1 MIDSIHKTTP
11 NDRAM
16 ATASS
21 PPSPLRSK
29 GNVSLRDALLK
40 THPDVET
47 QRKRPPPARSQW
59 TVQTTPKCS
68 GLLNTLAVSLW
79 LGWMGFLVYAVMLL
93 VVFGNATAWMVFVG
107 ACTLSLVLPRNFPG
121 EMAGKRIG
129 DALLKRAESYFSLK
143 TVVEDAEELAALP
156 ELGRAAICAFEPHDV
171 LPYTIFSFNNGLGRV
186 PGFLG
191 RTECL
196 MTSAVFCVPF
206 LRQIYSWTGGAPVDR
221 KTFRR
226 KLERKESFV
235 FCPGGVQEVTLMDPN
250 NSEELVLYLQNR
262 KGFIKQALATGSPIV
277 PAFAFNTDGS
287 YLYWIPRGNLV
298 NKIARSIGFLPVF
311 FAGRFGLPF
320 GIPFPQDIH
329 VVIGRPIYVPKEG
342 DAIKPESIE
351 KYHALFLHAMEGLFE
366 RHKDEAGYGHR
377 KLKIL

>member
-1 MIDSIHKTTP
+1 MIDNTSKTTP
-11 NDRAM
+11 NDRAT
-16 ATASS
+16 AAASS
-21 PPSPLRSK
+21 SAPTPLRSK
-29 GNVSLRDALLK
+29 GNVSLRDAILK
-40 THPDVET
+40 KNPDVET
-47 QRKRPPPARSQW
+47 QRKRPPPPRSQW

-79 LGWMGFLVYAVMLL
+79 LGWMGFLVYAVALL
-93 VVFGNATAWMVFVG
+93 ALIGNQTAWVAFVG
-107 ACTLSLVLPRNFPG
+107 ACTLSLLLPRNFPG
-121 EMAGKRIG
+121 ATGKRIG

-143 TVVEDAEELAALP
+143 TVVEDADELAALP

-186 PGFLG
+186 PGFPG
-191 RTECL
+191 NTECL
-196 MTSAVFCVPF
+196 MTSAVFRVPF

-250 NSEELVLYLQNR
+250 NSEELVLYLQSR

-298 NKIARSIGFLPVF
+298 NKVARSIGFLPVF

-320 GIPFPQDIH
+320 GIPFPQNIH

-342 DAIKPESIE
+342 DAVKSESIE

-366 RHKDEAGYGHR
+366 RHKEEAGYGHR